1 MKTRLKNF
9 IDSSIVQGEAL
20 SLPAHHGVFEMINIE
35 TQVRKMKQKFV
46 RVAYGGRQQIWK
58 MALKSWMQG
67 IKRAKA
73 RIWNIDSM
81 RDVCKN
87 SDLPGCAIDALTSR
101 TATPREPEDCQKEDI
116 LRTPI
121 WQWVKRALI
130 PRETDHAERK
140 VLDKQVKGW
149 HRKWEKIKCDRL
161 EAWFNEDTNSFFS
174 VEEMLNH
181 FDREARADQLSAEE
195 IAKTREV
202 IKLLDTSLTA
212 CLRGK
217 QRSPLLEGDWVR
229 LQEEGPRNDYWY
241 KVVKIRGDRV
251 FAVNADVRDPQLKGA

>member
-1 MKTRLKNF
+1 MCARTR
-9 IDSSIVQGEAL
+9 ICQG
-20 SLPAHHGVFEMINIE
+20 
-35 TQVRKMKQKFV
+35 VRST
-46 RVAYGGRQQIWK
+46 R
-58 MALKSWMQG
+58 
-67 IKRAKA
+67 
-73 RIWNIDSM
+73 
-81 RDVCKN
+81 
-87 SDLPGCAIDALTSR
+87 SR
-101 TATPREPEDCQKEDI
+101 TERQRQGSPRIVKEDI

-130 PRETDHAERK
+130 PREIEHAERK

-229 LQEEGPRNDYWY
+229 LQEEGPRNDLGERDALILRADDLMEEEVTPTPKYMRRWQRIIGEWNISPKKLFDSLSDSDSLS
-241 KVVKIRGDRV
+241 KVDVKDCTYNTAGSLFKGNCGRETDRRSYMEQSSRTG
-251 FAVNADVRDPQLKGA
+251 ANRSNARSVTIKGMRRSII